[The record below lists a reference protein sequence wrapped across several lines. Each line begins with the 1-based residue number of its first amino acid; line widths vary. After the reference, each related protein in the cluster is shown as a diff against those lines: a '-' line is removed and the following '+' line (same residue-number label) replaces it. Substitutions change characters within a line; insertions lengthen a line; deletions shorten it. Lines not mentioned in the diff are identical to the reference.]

1 MYKPLTLVLAVGMI
15 STAHANLIFNGD
27 FSLSVPNN
35 GTGNGWT
42 AAQNDGAGGWRSTG
56 GNPGGTFIL
65 NDNGATATDPT
76 ISQTVTLVVGQQYQV
91 SVDVARGNSSQGNNN
106 DFRMSIDG
114 NDWNHQVPFST
125 VAFATYTN
133 TFTATSATA
142 TLTLV
147 GEDFGDSD
155 PRIDNVVLTAVP
167 EPFSMVALGAGLLA
181 LRRRRS
187 R

>member
-1 MYKPLTLVLAVGMI
+1 MYKPFAFVLALGVI
-15 STAHANLIFNGD
+15 STAHANMIINGD
-27 FSLSVPNN
+27 FSLSVPNS

-56 GNPGGTFIL
+56 GNPGGTFVL
-65 NDNGATATDPT
+65 NDNGAAATDPT
-76 ISQTVTLVVGQQYQV
+76 ISQSVTLVVGQQYQV
-91 SVDVARGNSSQGNNN
+91 SVDVARGNSSSSGNN
-106 DFRMSIDG
+106 DFRISIDG
-114 NDWNHQVPFST
+114 NNWNHPVPLST
-125 VAFATYTN
+125 TAFVTYSHV
-133 TFTATSATA
+133 FTATGTSATLLFA
-142 TLTLV
+142 